1 MQLLGVMP
9 EENSMKI
16 NLIGMILNN
25 AGRRSFDG
33 VILDDIGKPM
43 PAADSLHHM
52 IMEYANV
59 VNGGTSDIVTASRE
73 VLAPYIPKV
82 PCPVCGAEAIHKV
95 DVLER
100 VQIMSPNV

>member
-1 MQLLGVMP
+1 
-9 EENSMKI
+9 MKI

-33 VILDDIGKPM
+33 ALLDDDGNPM
-43 PAADSLHHM
+43 PASDSLHQM
-52 IMEYANV
+52 IMEYAKV
-59 VNGGTSDIVTASRE
+59 VNGGTSDIVTTSRE

-100 VQIMSPNV
+100 VRILPPNAIELTGDA